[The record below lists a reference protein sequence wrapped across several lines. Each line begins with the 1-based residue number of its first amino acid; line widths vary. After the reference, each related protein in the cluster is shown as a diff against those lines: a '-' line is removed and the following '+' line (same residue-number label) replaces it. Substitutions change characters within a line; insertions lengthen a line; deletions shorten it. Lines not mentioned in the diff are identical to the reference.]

1 MAVVPLCGF
10 YLLFHHVIV
19 PQTYCVFLLP
29 FLYAQTYSLEII
41 YLPEVGSLKWV
52 SYWRDNYLHV
62 NCSSLKI
69 SLRNYPLPTYSPTH
83 WAEISLHFTGF
94 KNRVFL
100 LPFLICCCIGRV
112 LSFFCRQSGLLENS
126 GSWNIS
132 AGVVWN
138 SACCELTYNF
148 KRTGIPLSLCS
159 GEENSTS
166 SMLQAGS
173 SVGTKGIVP
182 FIWMELS

>member
-1 MAVVPLCGF
+1 MWVLPAFSSCDSPTNLLRFSSPLLVCTN
-10 YLLFHHVIV
+10 LFLGDNLASRSWESEMG
-19 PQTYCVFLLP
+19 VF
-29 FLYAQTYSLEII
+29 
-41 YLPEVGSLKWV
+41 
-52 SYWRDNYLHV
+52 YWRDNYLHV

-83 WAEISLHFTGF
+83 WAEISLHLMSF

-100 LPFLICCCIGRV
+100 LPCLICCCIGRV

-173 SVGTKGIVP
+173 SVGTKGIAP
-182 FIWMELS
+182 FIWMELN